1 MSAHLRMQDRQI
13 TVANRFIY
21 YYASFIKGIYGFV
34 LRREG
39 KNIPDKRHVGQMK
52 ASRDETRVAQ
62 PAIDEIVLFRYRKHL
77 MLGYCRRILDR
88 RGDPAIQ
95 VVAEDRRRLRL
106 HRHDLVRLTG
116 LSVAEDRGFLRTYA
130 SSVRELS
137 DRIDLREVWELLGEV
152 REALPIREIA
162 ELYWEDEMDVSR
174 WVALYLHLEHTCPY
188 FEPHGSDRYIPLSAD
203 GVAAR
208 QCQQERI
215 ESLGHEWD
223 EFIHWLAAGKEEPYD
238 PETLTKRHRA
248 WLEGVRQYALRGT
261 EAQNWKQTRE
271 ILSEI
276 SPEAGNRQQHAFRLL
291 VRKGI
296 WENEEDLALERA
308 GISARFPAEALRM
321 ADGIDIDRVLAG
333 RKKMRRHIFL
343 IGGDDRHDPELGIS
357 LRRRWWRWDYELGIH
372 FPDVASLVPAGSALD
387 RCASDRM
394 AALRLPDRYLPM
406 LPTRI
411 SEELALLGAAAV
423 GEYCV
428 TRGLP
433 AVFEAQEDPAD
444 RAILEKIPSP
454 IVRRHEIGRQTP
466 PVALSANPGSHHGL
480 GISCLASVA
489 SPLQRYPDLM
499 VQRQVLHHLLCGE
512 TMYREED
519 IRPIRYRA
527 QEELREMDALRHR
540 RERHWLL
547 KHLSS
552 SLGQPLSAVVLH
564 LRRDGTLVELLDYP
578 LKVVVRPNRPV
589 SVGDEV
595 QIRLYGVDLWKSE
608 AHGSIV

>member
-52 ASRDETRVAQ
+52 ASRDETPVAQ
-62 PAIDEIVLFRYRKHL
+62 PAIDEIVLFRYRKRL

-162 ELYWEDEMDVSR
+162 ELYWEDEMDASR

-188 FEPHGSDRYIPLSAD
+188 FEPHGPDRYIPLSGD

-276 SPEAGNRQQHAFRLL
+276 SPEAGNRQQLAFRLL

-343 IGGDDRHDPELGIS
+343 IGGEDRHDPELGIS

-406 LPTRI
+406 LPPRI

-480 GISCLASVA
+480 GISGLACVA

>member
-1 MSAHLRMQDRQI
+1 M
-13 TVANRFIY
+13 
-21 YYASFIKGIYGFV
+21 
-34 LRREG
+34 
-39 KNIPDKRHVGQMK
+39 
-52 ASRDETRVAQ
+52 
-62 PAIDEIVLFRYRKHL
+62 
-77 MLGYCRRILDR
+77 
-88 RGDPAIQ
+88 
-95 VVAEDRRRLRL
+95 
-106 HRHDLVRLTG
+106 
-116 LSVAEDRGFLRTYA
+116 
-130 SSVRELS
+130 
-137 DRIDLREVWELLGEV
+137 
-152 REALPIREIA
+152 
-162 ELYWEDEMDVSR
+162 
-174 WVALYLHLEHTCPY
+174 
-188 FEPHGSDRYIPLSAD
+188 
-203 GVAAR
+203 
-208 QCQQERI
+208 

-276 SPEAGNRQQHAFRLL
+276 SPEAGNRQQLAFRLL

-343 IGGDDRHDPELGIS
+343 IGGDDQNDPELGIS

-406 LPTRI
+406 LPPRI
-411 SEELALLGAAAV
+411 SEELGRLKAGGQRPGLSVLCKLNRRFEVKGVRILPTVLAVSKTLTFSDVEATCAGQKHPLQRPLRILDQLTERLRAGRETGGAVKPFGIPEMRVAVKDESIGVQVIPTDKTASRIIRELALLGAAAV

-564 LRRDGTLVELLDYP
+564 LRRDGALVELLDYP